1 MKVGYAVLYTDGT
14 LVISKN
20 STLSNKNITKDYGEF
35 EDINVPWKDESLK
48 IKKIQILDPV
58 KSNCMKVWF
67 ENCIYLTTLINFK
80 DLDTSNCI
88 YFSKMFSYCV
98 SLQNI
103 NGLENW
109 NVENGMDFSF
119 MFAHCKSLQDIS
131 VLQNW
136 NVSKDEYFK
145 SMFYNCKSLQDISVS
160 NTLTI
165 LTKKMFYNC
174 NPNLKIHWKKHTY
187 TYADLLEYEEIC

>member
-80 DLDTSNCI
+80 DLDTSNCTD
-88 YFSKMFSYCV
+88 FSK
-98 SLQNI
+98 I
-103 NGLENW
+103 
-109 NVENGMDFSF
+109 
-119 MFAHCKSLQDIS
+119 
-131 VLQNW
+131 
-136 NVSKDEYFK
+136 
-145 SMFYNCKSLQDISVS
+145 
-160 NTLTI
+160 
-165 LTKKMFYNC
+165 FYNC

>member
-80 DLDTSNCI
+80 DLDTSNCTD
-88 YFSKMFSYCV
+88 FSKIFYNCQSLKNLNGLQNWDVSNGTNFNSMFAYCL
-98 SLQNI
+98 SLQA
-103 NGLENW
+103 LTEL
-109 NVENGMDFSF
+109 
-119 MFAHCKSLQDIS
+119 K
-131 VLQNW
+131 NW
-136 NVSKDEYFK
+136 NVSKGTDFSY
-145 SMFYNCKSLQDISVS
+145 MFCNCGSLKNLNELKNWNVFTGTNFSNMFTKNESRKPPLLSVRR
-160 NTLTI
+160 N
-165 LTKKMFYNC
+165 
-174 NPNLKIHWKKHTY
+174 
-187 TYADLLEYEEIC
+187 